1 MKKVLFFLLLMVFV
15 ACTDYAEMLES
26 DYGQSQANDYY
37 DNWYDEG
44 GSQGSYGGS
53 QDSYDFPPE
62 QSNQQLCG
70 DCQELGFKMTR
81 TEVLISTDKYPGLN
95 LATATAV
102 DAASASSADLIFLC
116 RGPEINIVSESYY
129 LSDQVVDW
137 NFSLADGSV
146 SDVVHKGYNGGNI
159 ISKVPESRGQLYLA
173 RNPAVFNEI
182 TGEGFYAFEIASY
195 TEGYNGNYDLVV
207 WVYRAQ

>member
-26 DYGQSQANDYY
+26 DYGQSQANDNYN
-37 DNWYDEG
+37 NWYDDG

-53 QDSYDFPPE
+53 HIPPE
-62 QSNQQLCG
+62 QSNQQSCG
-70 DCQELGFKMTR
+70 DCQELGFQMAR
-81 TEVLISTDKYPGLN
+81 TEVKISTDKYPGLN

-102 DAASASSADLIFLC
+102 EVASASSADLFFER
-116 RGPEINIVSESYY
+116 RGPEVLIYIRSNRIHQY
-129 LSDQVVDW
+129 QVVDW
-137 NFSLADGSV
+137 NISLADGSI
-146 SDVVHKGYNGGNI
+146 SDVVCKRI
-159 ISKVPESRGQLYLA
+159 DPFEIKALESHGDLYL
-173 RNPAVFNEI
+173 VGIFNESF
-182 TGEGFYAFEIASY
+182 TVEDFHAFEIASY

>member
-1 MKKVLFFLLLMVFV
+1 MVFV

-26 DYGQSQANDYY
+26 DYGQSQANDNYN
-37 DNWYDEG
+37 NWYDDG

-62 QSNQQLCG
+62 QSNQQSCG

-102 DAASASSADLIFLC
+102 DAASASSADLIFTRTGL
-116 RGPEINIVSESYY
+116 RWNDEVNVMSNSYL
-129 LSDQVVDW
+129 LSDQVIDW
-137 NFSLADGSV
+137 DDFSIEDGSLCH
-146 SDVVHKGYNGGNI
+146 VVHKGFNTFEIRVDLGY
-159 ISKVPESRGQLYLA
+159 GQLYLA